1 MAGLSQAPGGGQ
13 QAADEELIDLLASRY
28 VTDVFYTSDRKGLNA
43 TAEAL
48 AADYQA
54 LRDRDPEAFARR
66 AANVLTRIP
75 TFAIHFYSQLLRTNT
90 LARLLFVRSF
100 DAFLAVPQAV
110 QDLVEGS
117 DIHVQMLAYRV
128 LAQDDDR
135 AGQLAVQNLDI
146 LIGTLWRPLHRK
158 TRLAAFD
165 ALANAARADAEA
177 GRLVLHRAREA
188 LRLPDTKYPKEQLI
202 GLIGRVLH
210 AQPELRGPREQPVV
224 YRRQEAAV

>member
-1 MAGLSQAPGGGQ
+1 
-13 QAADEELIDLLASRY
+13 LA
-28 VTDVFYTSDRKGLNA
+28 K
-43 TAEAL
+43 
-48 AADYQA
+48 DYQA

-66 AANVLTRIP
+66 AADVLTHIP
-75 TFAIHFYSQLLRTNT
+75 AFAIYSYSQLLRTNT

-100 DAFLAVPQAV
+100 DTFLAVPQAV

-128 LAQDDDR
+128 LGQDDER
-135 AGQLAVQNLDI
+135 ARRLAVECLDI

-165 ALANAARADAEA
+165 ALANAATADAEA
-177 GRLVLHRAREA
+177 ARLVLHRSREA

-202 GLIGRVLH
+202 GLIGRVL
-210 AQPELRGPREQPVV
+210 AARPELRGPHEQPVV